1 MVWCE
6 SKVRLTT
13 VSVPTISRGG
23 SMLLST
29 SWLTKCAV
37 MPTMAIMATR
47 LRPRAIRKV
56 LARGAEPVLERDI
69 VAVEVFDSL
78 GVFENSTL

>member
-1 MVWCE
+1 M
-6 SKVRLTT
+6 
-13 VSVPTISRGG
+13 
-23 SMLLST
+23 LST

-56 LARGAEPVLERDI
+56 LARGAEPVLERDMM
-69 VAVEVFDSL
+69 AEEVVDPL
-78 GVFENSTL
+78 VGVFLRVTLEVRLFSFVVVC